1 MYWTPEFD
9 EMAKRFEPNCC
20 VYDVGCWVDVEDGWA
35 FDNEEECL
43 AFCGKLNEAIK
54 KVSE

>member
-9 EMAKRFEPNCC
+9 EMTKRFEPNYC

-35 FDNEEECL
+35 FDNEKECL
-43 AFCGKLNEAIK
+43 AFCEKLNEAIK
-54 KVSE
+54 KVSV